1 MPRPNLV
8 VILVLFLQT
17 MFFCLVIFF
26 LVARYDALG
35 KRNCC
40 KLVFSKAVV
49 MCGGEEVF

>member
-1 MPRPNLV
+1 MLQPNLV

-26 LVARYDALG
+26 LVARYEALG

-40 KLVFSKAVV
+40 ELVFSKAVV
-49 MCGGEEVF
+49 VCGGEEVF